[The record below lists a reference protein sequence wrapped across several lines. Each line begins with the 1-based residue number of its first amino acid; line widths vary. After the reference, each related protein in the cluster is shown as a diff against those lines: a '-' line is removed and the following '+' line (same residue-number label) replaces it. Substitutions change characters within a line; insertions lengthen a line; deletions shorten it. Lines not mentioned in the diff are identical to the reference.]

1 MKRLLIL
8 LTALIL
14 LLLSGAQAQIS
25 AVEDIAKVLS
35 SSQEKTLSDGVDA
48 ILEEYNFQVM
58 FYLTDREMTE
68 SKLRVA
74 AADAFEAAGF
84 GPNGAIFA
92 VSTTSR
98 KYYYVTAGTGKKIFG
113 DYEFDEMDEQVLPY
127 LRKNSWSGAAEAFL
141 RACRDV
147 LDESNLAGMNGSPAA
162 RRAVIL
168 GKLPIAAVIG
178 AAAASIA
185 LFVMI
190 AGMKTGHG
198 RGTANEYV
206 VDTELTRRSDVYLYT
221 TQTRRRIE
229 TSSSSSGHS
238 GGGGGGSFSSSSGT
252 SYGGR
257 GGSF

>member
-1 MKRLLIL
+1 MKKSTRV
-8 LTALIL
+8 TALIL

-74 AADAFEAAGF
+74 AAGF